1 MSWLVQ
7 AAILGPNMNEYEQ
20 TKWNGKLKLELDCWF
35 LKPHTNKKKICN
47 EKDIERRHVCNK
59 CTSRNTSTG
68 NNCSNN
74 FPPCE
79 QNFMF
84 HWRFNDTLKL
94 RGAKA
99 GQSLRQLCGTWTDFG
114 ISNEPRAASIRNC
127 LQSLGSILLSKK
139 SFQNLPG
146 V

>member
-1 MSWLVQ
+1 MEWKVKTRARLWV
-7 AAILGPNMNEYEQ
+7 PE
-20 TKWNGKLKLELDCWF
+20 T
-35 LKPHTNKKKICN
+35 PHKQKKICN

-59 CTSRNTSTG
+59 CTSRNTSTR
-68 NNCSNN
+68 NHCPNN

-114 ISNEPRAASIRNC
+114 ISNELRAASIRNC

>member
-1 MSWLVQ
+1 MEWKVKTRARLLV
-7 AAILGPNMNEYEQ
+7 PE
-20 TKWNGKLKLELDCWF
+20 T
-35 LKPHTNKKKICN
+35 PHKQKKICN

-59 CTSRNTSTG
+59 CTSRNTSTR
-68 NNCSNN
+68 NHCPNN

-84 HWRFNDTLKL
+84 HWRFNDTLKM

-114 ISNEPRAASIRNC
+114 ISNELRAASIRNC